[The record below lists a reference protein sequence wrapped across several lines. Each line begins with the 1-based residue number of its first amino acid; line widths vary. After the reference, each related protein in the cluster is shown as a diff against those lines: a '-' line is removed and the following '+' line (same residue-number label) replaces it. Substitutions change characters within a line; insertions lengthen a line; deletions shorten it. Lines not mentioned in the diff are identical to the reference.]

1 MVEVYWIKKLTL
13 AAAVVHALMFIASL
27 AVRIQH
33 NNLTPNQMNP
43 NGFLYQ
49 YYKPDILGDFNS
61 TKSKPSHAIENIDQ
75 AYTQRCSGSKNESG
89 NKLLVLKAEF
99 DVDNAR
105 RAMRLTWIPVQF
117 HFMGHYNIDGYVL
130 LMLIFGFSAFFEG
143 VSYYFLVQSESED
156 YEYELTY
163 SERPC
168 MWRWMEYAVTSPIQI
183 LLVASSLMVRDVYT
197 LYMMLFAQV
206 ALVQLGFAVEYAIS
220 AKGDDC
226 TGLNVS
232 DVFGVDEAFH
242 YPLLM
247 RQTLRGPATQDG
259 KLERSVPKKNPCL
272 IDRLFWFSFSPA
284 WLLHGAI
291 WGILI
296 QYFAHQ
302 DVECDDQGQ
311 DWRGMLIAVVTT
323 QAVGFTSF
331 AVIPLFQAL
340 KVGIL
345 PAYLNLTEFLPSF
358 LDWFRLN
365 IPTAAESEKKTG
377 AAVLHWAFW
386 YYTLLSLVV
395 KVALGVT
402 YMSFVTFFPFA
413 TDEHVRHTF

>member
-1 MVEVYWIKKLTL
+1 MVDVINIKRLTL
-13 AAAVVHALMFIASL
+13 AAAAVHSLMFIVSIV
-27 AVRIQH
+27 VRTQH
-33 NNLTPNQMNP
+33 NNVTPNQKNP

-61 TKSKPSHAIENIDQ
+61 TKSTPSYAIENIDR
-75 AYTQRCSGSKNESG
+75 AYTQRCSGTKNASD
-89 NKLLVLKAEF
+89 NRLLVLKAEF
-99 DVDNAR
+99 DVNNAP

-143 VSYYFLVQSESED
+143 VSYYFLVDSESDD
-156 YEYELTY
+156 YEYALTY
-163 SERPC
+163 TERPC

-232 DVFGVDEAFH
+232 DIFGVDEGWHH
-242 YPLLM
+242 YPLNM
-247 RQTLRGPATQDG
+247 GQKGTLLGQLAGPGTQA
-259 KLERSVPKKNPCL
+259 EREVQESVKKNPCL

-302 DVECDDQGQ
+302 NVECDDQGQ

-345 PAYLNLTEFLPSF
+345 PEYLNVFMLT
-358 LDWFRLN
+358 
-365 IPTAAESEKKTG
+365 IPKAGEKERTG

-413 TDEHVRHTF
+413 TDEHVGHTF